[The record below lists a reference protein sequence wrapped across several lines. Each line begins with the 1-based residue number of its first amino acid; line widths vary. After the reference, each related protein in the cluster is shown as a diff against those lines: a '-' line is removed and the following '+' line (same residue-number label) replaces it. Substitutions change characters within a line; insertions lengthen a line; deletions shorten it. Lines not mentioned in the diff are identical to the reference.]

1 MRTLRRNK
9 QMLYYS
15 LQSSE
20 KQPIYETDDD
30 GNIVYYEDDEGN
42 QIPIETGE
50 YEYTYST
57 PVSFLTNISMGGSD
71 TQQEVYGV
79 DMSSYDATLLV
90 ERDSL
95 PIDETSLIW
104 FETEPTYKDDGKTIL
119 DEQTADY
126 TVVKIVDSLNFTTV
140 VLKKRVK

>member
-20 KQPIYETDDD
+20 KQPVYETDDD

-57 PVSFLTNISMGGSD
+57 PVSFFANISMGGSD

-104 FETEPTYKDDGKTIL
+104 FETEPTYKDEDKTIP

-126 TVVKIVDSLNFTTV
+126 TVVKVVDSLNFTTV